1 MSLRSFLVMSIVL
14 LLAILLACS
23 TDDGPPLLVKDVE
36 ITLPMPGMSM
46 SAGYLTLHN
55 NSQSDIRIT
64 QVTSPQFDA
73 VEIHETIVENDI
85 ARMRRVDELLVAPG
99 ETVRLERR
107 GLHLMLKEAKE
118 DISTVN
124 LSLYSDDLLLLTLT
138 TRTEETS

>member
-1 MSLRSFLVMSIVL
+1 VSLRSFLVMSIVL

>member
-1 MSLRSFLVMSIVL
+1 MSIVL

-55 NSQSDIRIT
+55 NSKSDIRIT